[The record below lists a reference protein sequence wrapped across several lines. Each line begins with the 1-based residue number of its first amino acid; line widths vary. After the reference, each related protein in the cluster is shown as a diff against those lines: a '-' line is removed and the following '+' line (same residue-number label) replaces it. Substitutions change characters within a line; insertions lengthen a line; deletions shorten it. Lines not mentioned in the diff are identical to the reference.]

1 MARHGCSLRGS
12 AAHGAAQLFTARH
25 GWSRRSTA
33 VHGAARMLTAR
44 HGCSFILI
52 LQSSAD
58 KIQIYFKERKMR
70 FFSVLYLKPQK
81 RATFLSFY
89 ES

>member
-12 AAHGAAQLFTARH
+12 AAHGAAQLFMAWH

-52 LQSSAD
+52 LQNSAD
-58 KIQIYFKERKMR
+58 KIRIYSKENEIFLGTLSQATKESY
-70 FFSVLYLKPQK
+70 FSI
-81 RATFLSFY
+81 FL
-89 ES
+89 